1 MVLNP
6 RHRLDCAEF
15 FVSPNQTAPMQ
26 FGGPIDVISEIE
38 HAAVLDGRTGNTQLA
53 YVLDLCLGHHP
64 PDFDDG
70 RSVEDWRTL
79 LSRCA
84 FRFSE
89 AGDWIPCTC
98 LWRKTP
104 VNSSIAV

>member
-1 MVLNP
+1 LTLFLYN
-6 RHRLDCAEF
+6 
-15 FVSPNQTAPMQ
+15 
-26 FGGPIDVISEIE
+26 
-38 HAAVLDGRTGNTQLA
+38 
-53 YVLDLCLGHHP
+53 HP

-89 AGDWIPCTC
+89 AEAWTPCTC
-98 LWRKTP
+98 LWRTTP
-104 VNSSIAV
+104 